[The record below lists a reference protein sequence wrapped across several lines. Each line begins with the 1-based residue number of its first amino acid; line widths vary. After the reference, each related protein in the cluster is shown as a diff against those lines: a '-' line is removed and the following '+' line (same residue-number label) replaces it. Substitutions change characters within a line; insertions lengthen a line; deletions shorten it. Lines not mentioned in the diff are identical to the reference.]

1 MRNIN
6 IDTAPVASLL
16 KAMGQRLD
24 ALRIKQ
30 GIKNE
35 ELAAQSGVNRNTLTR
50 LWQGKSVSSENLFRV
65 LRALGAINLVSEA
78 VLEPPPSPMDLL
90 DAPQDKKSGK
100 VKTKVYSSRQK
111 SIKIENGPRDPSA
124 EGSKTGLVKADREA
138 ILRRYK
144 RKKLSSNQD
153 QEKKH

>member
-1 MRNIN
+1 MRNMN

-24 ALRIKQ
+24 TLRIKQ

-50 LWQGKSVSSENLFRV
+50 LWQGKPVSSENLFRV

-78 VLEPPPSPMDLL
+78 VLEPPPSPIDLL
-90 DAPQDKKSGK
+90 DAPQSKKSSK
-100 VKTKVYSSRQK
+100 AKTKVYSSRPK
-111 SIKIENGPRDPSA
+111 PVKIENGPSDSSTD
-124 EGSKTGLVKADREA
+124 GSKIGLVKADREE
-138 ILRRYK
+138 IKRRYQK
-144 RKKLSSNQD
+144 KKLSSNQD
-153 QEKKH
+153 QEKRR

>member
-1 MRNIN
+1 MHNIN

-30 GIKNE
+30 EIKNE

-50 LWQGKSVSSENLFRV
+50 LWQGKPVSSENLFRV

-78 VLEPPPSPMDLL
+78 VLEPSPSPIDLL
-90 DAPQDKKSGK
+90 DASQSKKSGK
-100 VKTKVYSSRQK
+100 AKTKVYSSRLK
-111 SIKIENGPRDPSA
+111 PIKNEKGPSKLSVESA
-124 EGSKTGLVKADREA
+124 KTGLVKADREE
-138 ILRRYK
+138 IRKRYK
-144 RKKLSSNQD
+144 KKKHASNQGP
-153 QEKKH
+153 EE